1 MITDEIE
8 WYVARKHDS
17 DLALEVFFCMKDII
31 TNENI
36 TVAEFRDAVFQISQI
51 NPAFTKKI
59 EEMNW
64 QELRTMVRSMHK
76 KYKNEESH
84 ETYNNYINLARQHFR
99 NLLTF

>member
-1 MITDEIE
+1 
-8 WYVARKHDS
+8 
-17 DLALEVFFCMKDII
+17 MKDII
-31 TNENI
+31 TNEKI
-36 TVAEFRDAVFQISQI
+36 TVAEFRDVVFQLLQI

-99 NLLTF
+99 NLLMF